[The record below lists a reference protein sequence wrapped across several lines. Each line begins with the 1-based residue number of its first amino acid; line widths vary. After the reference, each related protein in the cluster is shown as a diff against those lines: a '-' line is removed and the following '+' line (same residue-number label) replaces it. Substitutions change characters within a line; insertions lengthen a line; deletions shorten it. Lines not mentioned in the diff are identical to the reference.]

1 MTNIFK
7 KNKIALRLTG
17 YFSIVLVIFALFVG
31 GVFAH
36 LFQQHTIELHQNE
49 MRIRA
54 EHLAVMAGN
63 AVKNQKDGKHVHGR
77 GMMGNSS
84 AMGYMGLLENEDF
97 GDAWIVDANLS
108 LLMPQRGRMM
118 CYSYKDLPEEAD
130 RVVKEAFE
138 GRAVFSRS
146 FSTLL
151 GVPTMTVG
159 MPIYDESEA
168 VIGVVLLHSPVEGIA
183 EATHAGLF
191 ILLVSMLLALL
202 LALLL
207 AIGFSYSF
215 TRPLNKMNRMAALL
229 AAGDYTART
238 EVENKDEIGALAR
251 TLDVLSEQLH
261 EASLEQDKLE
271 KLRRDF
277 ISNISHELRTPVTVL
292 KGSLEALCDK
302 VVSEENEVEKY
313 QQEMLRESIYLERLV
328 NDLLEL
334 SRLQSSDFGIDVRAI
349 DLCDVIRDAGRFGQ
363 KLAKKYDR
371 SLCVSLDAEMWPMQ
385 GDYARLRQLLIIL
398 LDNALKFSYP
408 ETTVEISLQKGI
420 LRVDNY
426 GEPIAAA
433 EIPYLFERFHKSRDE
448 KNKTGTGLGLPIARQ
463 IAARHGWLLEVSSE
477 PGGKTAFFL
486 VVKNTD

>member
-1 MTNIFK
+1 
-7 KNKIALRLTG
+7 L
-17 YFSIVLVIFALFVG
+17 
-31 GVFAH
+31 
-36 LFQQHTIELHQNE
+36 
-49 MRIRA
+49 
-54 EHLAVMAGN
+54 
-63 AVKNQKDGKHVHGR
+63 
-77 GMMGNSS
+77 
-84 AMGYMGLLENEDF
+84 
-97 GDAWIVDANLS
+97 
-108 LLMPQRGRMM
+108 
-118 CYSYKDLPEEAD
+118 
-130 RVVKEAFE
+130 
-138 GRAVFSRS
+138 
-146 FSTLL
+146 
-151 GVPTMTVG
+151 
-159 MPIYDESEA
+159 
-168 VIGVVLLHSPVEGIA
+168 
-183 EATHAGLF
+183 
-191 ILLVSMLLALL
+191 SMLLALF

-229 AAGDYTART
+229 ATGDYTART

-371 SLCVSLDAEMWPMQ
+371 SLCVSLDEEVWPMQ

-398 LDNALKFSYP
+398 LDNALKFSCP

-463 IAARHGWLLEVSSE
+463 IAARHGWMLEASSQ
-477 PGGKTAFFL
+477 PGGKTSFFL